1 MVQLTPVSE
10 KSKEVLQNLYQLYHY
25 DFSLFTEEDINS
37 FGLYEINL
45 DHYWEDPRWNPFF
58 IYDAG
63 KIVGFLVI
71 LFENYDVDPDPTH
84 VIYDFMVLKKF
95 RRNGL
100 GREAAVKTFDLYQA
114 NWKVAQMSSNEPA
127 ILFWRDVIREYT
139 DNRYTE
145 ILRQDLKKYVQ
156 VFSTKINEE
165 L

>member
-1 MVQLTPVSE
+1 MGYMRLIWNITG
-10 KSKEVLQNLYQLYHY
+10 KILDGTH
-25 DFSLFTEEDINS
+25 SLFMTLAKLS
-37 FGLYEINL
+37 VFLLYYL
-45 DHYWEDPRWNPFF
+45 
-58 IYDAG
+58 
-63 KIVGFLVI
+63 
-71 LFENYDVDPDPTH
+71 ENYDVDPDPTH

-100 GREAAVKTFDLYQA
+100 GREAAVKSFDLYQA

-165 L
+165 M

>member
-37 FGLYEINL
+37 VGLYEINL
-45 DHYWEDPRWNPFF
+45 EHYWEDPRWNPFF

-71 LFENYDVDPDPTH
+71 LLENYDVDPYPTH

-100 GREAAVKTFDLYQA
+100 GREAAVKSFDLYQA

-145 ILRQDLKKYVQ
+145 ILRQDLKEVCSSLQ
-156 VFSTKINEE
+156 HED
-165 L
+165 